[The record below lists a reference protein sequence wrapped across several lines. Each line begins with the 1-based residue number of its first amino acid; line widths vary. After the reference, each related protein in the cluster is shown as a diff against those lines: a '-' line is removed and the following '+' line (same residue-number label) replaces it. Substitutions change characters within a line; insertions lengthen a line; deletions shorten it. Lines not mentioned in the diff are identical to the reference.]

1 MEITETPDIPALNR
15 RGNIYCHDC
24 NLWVKGTPA
33 VNGIRYGQCM
43 AIIPVHPDPVATS
56 TANYSPGEIR
66 TDNQFTTPS
75 TSPPSDPA
83 NKNSDT
89 DARSTTKES
98 PEEGNRDIPLETTF
112 SKILLSAHKK
122 KLFQNSTPIKD
133 MDNIHRNFQDEGYND
148 EPIPRENIQLPSYS
162 GDDNDNVDALEEK
175 LKIYCKIKGISE
187 VGKLDRIPFC
197 LTGRAFTLFSG
208 LPNSKKRD
216 MGAILKALRDNFEK
230 TPLPPSVAYQVLGKL
245 KC

>member
-1 MEITETPDIPALNR
+1 MEIIETPDIPALNR

-33 VNGIRYGQCM
+33 VNGIRCGECM
-43 AIIPVHPDPVATS
+43 AIIPLHPDPVATS

-66 TDNQFTTPS
+66 TDDKFTTPS

-122 KLFQNSTPIKD
+122 KLFQNSTPIKK
-133 MDNIHRNFQDEGYND
+133 HGQY
-148 EPIPRENIQLPSYS
+148 PSQLP
-162 GDDNDNVDALEEK
+162 G
-175 LKIYCKIKGISE
+175 
-187 VGKLDRIPFC
+187 
-197 LTGRAFTLFSG
+197 
-208 LPNSKKRD
+208 
-216 MGAILKALRDNFEK
+216 
-230 TPLPPSVAYQVLGKL
+230 
-245 KC
+245 